1 MVSTFFFYSKRS
13 TGVLNSCTQNL
24 LCWDQSEQKRYRYA
38 LEDSLSSSLYRV
50 VPTSNI
56 QHVHPY
62 TIRKHHN
69 LRAHPGPGSFAVAL
83 WEAGARRRAGRQPRG
98 QGRGAWRTP
107 WSARPRTGSDR
118 INKYVSYV
126 LYYTMDDVCHMA
138 PNKLCFYIIGVE
150 SCSTPG
156 TQMLYFSP
164 LIHRYLVTSLLLYYG
179 STWMTMS
186 SFPKRALM
194 SHLVPA
200 SVMVSLMA
208 VFVVS
213 PRKYS

>member
-1 MVSTFFFYSKRS
+1 
-13 TGVLNSCTQNL
+13 
-24 LCWDQSEQKRYRYA
+24 
-38 LEDSLSSSLYRV
+38 
-50 VPTSNI
+50 
-56 QHVHPY
+56 
-62 TIRKHHN
+62 
-69 LRAHPGPGSFAVAL
+69 VAL

-150 SCSTPG
+150 SCSIPG

-186 SFPKRALM
+186 SFPKRAVM

-200 SVMVSLMA
+200 SVMVSLMV

-213 PRKYS
+213 PSQGSTHYEPGANNPTAVSICWMLLQVCRSSRLIFASLSPV